1 MTIHI
6 HPKKMMALFLALCP
20 FFRHYSLF
28 GINVAMFFI
37 VCISICM
44 IKINLQSNNYSLINQ
59 FAGIS
64 MVIFMF
70 IYAVVDAM
78 IVQVDNGEQLVSSL
92 RQIVLFFIMIIVS
105 VNCFL
110 DVEMRSL
117 HNLCVENISIIM
129 SIVIVLQYVLFYGF
143 GVSLGHER
151 AFLFPFQNLFIES
164 VENYL
169 SQSYMVIDGLF
180 RPSAFFLEPAHYSQY
195 CILGLASLFS
205 TEKNFLTVKKVIISI
220 GIFMTTSGIGIASVL
235 AVWVLAL
242 YIENEKVTMNH
253 VIKIVVITILMT
265 VFFAVLYLAV
275 PVFQSSVNRVIAP
288 GDGYNAFEGRLGSR
302 FLIGTLQ
309 GVSFVFGKGFR
320 NIPTWGRLDT
330 PYFMTGIVELMYCQG
345 VLGTLIFLVC
355 SLNMFRKLKRKAML
369 GCFLGFICALIFIVG
384 SDWFSPL
391 TIITFLPFLF
401 TGPLL
406 IRTLQMKKG
415 GKNEGRKKGMLS
427 NSYIQ

>member
-1 MTIHI
+1 MTIHRQL
-6 HPKKMMALFLALCP
+6 KKMMALLLALCP
-20 FFRHYSLF
+20 FFRHYNLF
-28 GINVAMFFI
+28 GINVAI
-37 VCISICM
+37 LVIICASAWM
-44 IKINLQSNNYSLINQ
+44 TIINLQSKKYSLMNQ

-64 MVIFMF
+64 IVIFMF
-70 IYAVVDAM
+70 IYALIDAM
-78 IVQVDNGEQLVSSL
+78 IVHIDSDAQLISSL
-92 RQIVLFFIMIIVS
+92 RQIVLFFMMIIVS

-117 HNLCVENISIIM
+117 HNFCVENISIIM
-129 SIVIVLQYVLFYGF
+129 SIVIVLQYALFYGF

-164 VENYL
+164 VKNYL
-169 SQSYMVIDGLF
+169 GQSYMVIDGLF

-242 YIENEKVTMNH
+242 YFENKKITSNH
-253 VIKIVVITILMT
+253 IIKIVVSTILMAA
-265 VFFAVLYLAV
+265 FFTVLYLTV
-275 PVFQSSVNRVIAP
+275 PIFQSSVNRVIAP

-302 FLIGTLQ
+302 FLIVTLQ
-309 GVSFVFGKGFR
+309 GVSFVFGKGFK
-320 NIPTWGRLDT
+320 NIPTWGSLDT

-345 VLGTLIFLVC
+345 ILGMVIFLAC
-355 SLNMFRKLKRKAML
+355 SFNMFWELKRKAML
-369 GCFLGFICALIFIVG
+369 GCFLGFLCALIFIVG

-401 TGPLL
+401 KGPLP
-406 IRTLQMKKG
+406 IKPLQMKR
-415 GKNEGRKKGMLS
+415 GKNEGRKESMLS